1 MAEGAR
7 GDTER
12 AVEALRAE
20 SAEQEQAEPI
30 AALRAR
36 AKAADAELRGA
47 ASPVGE
53 A

>member
-7 GDTER
+7 EDTER
-12 AVEALRAE
+12 AVEALQL
-20 SAEQEQAEPI
+20 AEQEQAELI

-36 AKAADAELRGA
+36 AEAADAKPRGA